1 MSVQKKGNL
10 WYIVLEE
17 RDLETGKRRQ
27 RWVPT
32 GSSRKRDALEQE
44 TIIKA
49 QQLRGVHVVPSAD
62 SLSRFLTDEWLP
74 SIRTTIRPATYQSYE
89 QIVRTQAI
97 PRIGEAK
104 LKTITPVMLNRM
116 YRELLDRGRLDG
128 RGGLSPK
135 SVRNIH
141 VVLHKALGDAVRWD
155 KLARNPADLADPPK
169 ATRREIKVWAPEQ
182 LATFLHHVHEHR
194 IYAAFRLMAMTGMR
208 RGEVLGLRWSDVDLT
223 ADRLSIQQTRLSVNY
238 QQVISEPKTAKG
250 RRSVRLDHE
259 TASAL
264 KRHRKQQL
272 EERMAAGE
280 TWEETESVFTD
291 EFGHPIHP
299 DRFTKLF
306 VALVE
311 AAGIER
317 LTPHGLRHTYAT
329 LALQARA
336 NPKVVSDRL
345 GHANVSTT
353 LQIYS
358 HVTPAVEQGLADT
371 VARLV
376 DEESR

>member
-1 MSVQKKGNL
+1 MSRLSAAMYDWAMARADTHRLGKWRREL
-10 WYIVLEE
+10 LME
-17 RDLETGKRRQ
+17 LTG
-27 RWVPT
+27 
-32 GSSRKRDALEQE
+32 D
-44 TIIKA
+44 
-49 QQLRGVHVVPSAD
+49 VVEIG
-62 SLSRFLTDEWLP
+62 LGRFLTDEWLP
-74 SIRTTIRPATYQSYE
+74 SVRTTIRPATYQSYE
-89 QIVRTQAI
+89 QIVRTHAI

-104 LKTITPVMLNRM
+104 LKTITPVMLNKM
-116 YRELLDRGRLDG
+116 YGELLDRGRLDG

-169 ATRREIKVWAPEQ
+169 ATRREIKVWAPDQ
-182 LATFLHHVHEHR
+182 LAAFLDHVREHR
-194 IYAAFRLMAMTGMR
+194 LYAAFRLMAMTGMR
-208 RGEVLGLRWSDVDLT
+208 RGELLGLRWSDVDLA
-223 ADRLSIQQTRLSVNY
+223 ADRLSIQQTRLSVDY

-250 RRSVRLDHE
+250 RRSVALDRE

-264 KRHRKQQL
+264 KRHRKWQL
-272 EERMAAGE
+272 EERMAAGDL
-280 TWEETESVFTD
+280 WEETEPVFTD
-291 EFGHPIHP
+291 ELGHPIHP

-311 AAGIER
+311 ATGIER

-329 LALQARA
+329 LALQAKA

-345 GHANVSTT
+345 GHADVSTT

-358 HVTPAVEQGLADT
+358 HVTPALEQDLADI

-376 DEESR
+376 DESSR